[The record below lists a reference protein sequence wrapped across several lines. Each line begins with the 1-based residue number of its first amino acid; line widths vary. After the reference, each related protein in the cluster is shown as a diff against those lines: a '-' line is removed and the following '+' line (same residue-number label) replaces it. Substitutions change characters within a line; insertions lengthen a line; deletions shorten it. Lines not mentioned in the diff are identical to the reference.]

1 MLSCLCMMC
10 VHNGDTICVKITTQ
24 YEQIRNVPDDGCQIG
39 VIPDIPYLGLC
50 LIHCSQ
56 NDDCLTVLHEGNT
69 CSLYKS
75 CERYHDKGPGQEI
88 ITKIEM
94 KELCVSQ

>member
-1 MLSCLCMMC
+1 MMC
-10 VHNGDTICVKITTQ
+10 VHNGGTICVKMTTQ
-24 YEQIRNVPDDGCQIG
+24 FKQIRNVSDDGCQIG
-39 VIPDIPYLGLC
+39 VIPDIPYLALC
-50 LIHCSQ
+50 FIHCSQ

-88 ITKIEM
+88 ITNIEM
-94 KELCVSQ
+94 ERIMRKSVILL